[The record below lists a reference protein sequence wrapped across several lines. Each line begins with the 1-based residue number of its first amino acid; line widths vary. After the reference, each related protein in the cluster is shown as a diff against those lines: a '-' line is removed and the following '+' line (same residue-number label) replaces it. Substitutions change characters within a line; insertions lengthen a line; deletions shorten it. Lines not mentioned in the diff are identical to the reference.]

1 MRFRLVALLGVLL
14 LAATACGGGTTTGE
28 PGTATDTPTSPGAAS
43 PATSTLNAQV
53 ASFDLA
59 TGSDQRL
66 TVGLV
71 AQSPEEGRQ
80 FVVGGEI
87 DLELLFLGQGQATPD
102 PEPLGTATATF
113 LPVPGTAPDGPVEGP
128 TLATEG
134 VRGVYEASV
143 DLPEPGIYGVR
154 ATVELPD
161 LGQLTAEAAASVAAE
176 HQVLNVGDPAP
187 AVDNPTADSTDVPP
201 EAIDSRATTN
211 DGQIPDPELHDMTVT
226 EALESGRPTVIV
238 VSTPVYCRS
247 EFCGPITETVA
258 ELQQR
263 YGDRANFIHLE
274 VWRSFEDKEL
284 NPAAAEYIRT
294 PDGGGNEPWTFFV
307 GADGTIQARWDNV
320 LDAAELEQLLEA
332 L

>member
-1 MRFRLVALLGVLL
+1 MRPRLIILLGVLL
-14 LAATACGGGTTTGE
+14 LTAACGGGTTTE
-28 PGTATDTPTSPGAAS
+28 PGTATETPASPEAAS
-43 PATSTLNAQV
+43 PATTTLNAQV

-71 AQSPEEGRQ
+71 TQSAEEGRR

-87 DLELLFLGQGQATPD
+87 DLELFFLGEDPAAAD
-102 PEPLGTATATF
+102 PEPLGTTTATF
-113 LPVPGTAPDGPVEGP
+113 LPVPGTVPDGPVEGP
-128 TLATEG
+128 ALTTGG

-143 DLPEPGIYGVR
+143 DLPEPGLYGIR
-154 ATVELPD
+154 AVVELPD
-161 LGQLTAEAAASVAAE
+161 LGRLTAETATSVGAK
-176 HQVLNVGDPAP
+176 HQVPAVGDAAP
-187 AVDNPTADSTDVPP
+187 AVDNPTVDSDDVPP
-201 EAIDSRATTN
+201 EAIDSRAGTN
-211 DGQIPDPELHDMTVT
+211 EGQIPDPELHDMTVA

-238 VSTPVYCRS
+238 VSTPVYCQS

-258 ELQQR
+258 ELQQS
-263 YGDRANFIHLE
+263 YGDRANFVHLE

-284 NPAAAEYIRT
+284 NPAAAAYIST
-294 PDGGGNEPWTFFV
+294 PDGGNEPWTFFV

-320 LDAAELEQLLEA
+320 LDAAELEQMLQA